1 MNLTPPL
8 LARLFALVIPA
19 LGIVPGTSGAS
30 PEGDRSWTVHL
41 RQRSAKSSARPVERA
56 TPWDPRKTAL
66 IVCDMWDDHWCR
78 SAARRVVELAGPM
91 KQIGNA
97 LCNAVVTGDVAAVK
111 AAIDSGAAAAAAAGG
126 DVVSAHVI
134 ARPDEAIDG
143 VLPKEAA
150 RAPRK

>member
-1 MNLTPPL
+1 MAKQAVGL
-8 LARLFALVIPA
+8 LETRGLACLVVGVDA
-19 LGIVPGTSGAS
+19 MLK
-30 PEGDRSWTVHL
+30 
-41 RQRSAKSSARPVERA
+41 SAN
-56 TPWDPRKTAL
+56 
-66 IVCDMWDDHWCR
+66 
-78 SAARRVVELAGPM
+78 VELVGPM

-111 AAIDSGAAAAAAAGG
+111 AAIDAGAAAAADIGE
-126 DVVSAHVI
+126 VVSAHVI